1 MQAERQKRVDVEA
14 RLNEMW
20 MAERVHRSRGGAQRV
35 LTEVAS
41 QLEAS
46 GQAPWFR
53 AEGQTSDGLGLE
65 GDELRRYQSGV
76 RSTVKKIAV
85 EETDAIAHRLDELL
99 RDSIREK
106 TTSLQDLLIV
116 NVQERVF
123 KEVNKAVASK
133 ADELRAIMEKTKSQ
147 SEVALGQIDAKI
159 RSGFEAADKKLT
171 AEMNQQ
177 SSKHVEDTKKML
189 KDMRHRLE
197 MTVASEADDA
207 AKDAVKDALEEL
219 NVSKQFRE
227 ITERLDKLEQ
237 EMDTELLHQ
246 KDLTLAVDPLKQRM
260 EILESTTAGL
270 EDSAVNQEQLKDF
283 VRQEQFNEALERMAT
298 QNSARESAGNLAL
311 ATEMQQA
318 GDLRKEIASLND
330 EIEQKLGSLRSQ
342 VDEKVSMQVFEEKMV
357 QMATRGDL
365 SEIGDSVEQLRG
377 SVGQL
382 QESVNTA
389 AETAQEA
396 TKKAQEAHAEAHGA
410 SSMAAALTQEVSK
423 RPLVAVQT
431 PVKHVLQQGGLRE
444 TGGPSAGTEIIASI
458 PSGTEQRT
466 AAPISAPLP
475 TTLSTSE
482 APPPFSSI
490 PDSEEEEQEEEPPP
504 EKEEEEEEVVLFKD
518 PFAAPA
524 KTSKERRLGAAA
536 AKAKAAPE
544 PEPEPELEPVL
555 TGSSDVL
562 DLTGLPSSSVA
573 AAGPLVSSP
582 PLSAGTPPP
591 RDAQLLPAA
600 AAAPSS
606 SIQVGEPPAELT
618 AHLTDPSA
626 QKKAIA
632 RVRRF
637 WGRESRTR

>member
-147 SEVALGQIDAKI
+147 SEVALGQIDAKM
-159 RSGFEAADKKLT
+159 RSGFEAAGKKLT

-189 KDMRHRLE
+189 KDMQHRLE

-207 AKDAVKDALEEL
+207 AKDAVNDALEEL

-270 EDSAVNQEQLKDF
+270 EDCAVNQEQLKDF

-330 EIEQKLGSLRSQ
+330 KIEQKLGSLRSQ

-396 TKKAQEAHAEAHGA
+396 TKKAQEAHVEAHGA

-423 RPLVAVQT
+423 RPLVAAQT
-431 PVKHVLQQGGLRE
+431 PVKHVLQQGGLPE
-444 TGGPSAGTEIIASI
+444 TGGPSAATEIIASI

-504 EKEEEEEEVVLFKD
+504 EKEEEEEVVLFKD

-524 KTSKERRLGAAA
+524 KTSK
-536 AKAKAAPE
+536 
-544 PEPEPELEPVL
+544 
-555 TGSSDVL
+555 
-562 DLTGLPSSSVA
+562 
-573 AAGPLVSSP
+573 
-582 PLSAGTPPP
+582 
-591 RDAQLLPAA
+591 
-600 AAAPSS
+600 
-606 SIQVGEPPAELT
+606 
-618 AHLTDPSA
+618 
-626 QKKAIA
+626 
-632 RVRRF
+632 
-637 WGRESRTR
+637 

>member
-1 MQAERQKRVDVEA
+1 M
-14 RLNEMW
+14 
-20 MAERVHRSRGGAQRV
+20 
-35 LTEVAS
+35 
-41 QLEAS
+41 
-46 GQAPWFR
+46 
-53 AEGQTSDGLGLE
+53 
-65 GDELRRYQSGV
+65 
-76 RSTVKKIAV
+76 
-85 EETDAIAHRLDELL
+85 
-99 RDSIREK
+99 
-106 TTSLQDLLIV
+106 
-116 NVQERVF
+116 
-123 KEVNKAVASK
+123 
-133 ADELRAIMEKTKSQ
+133 
-147 SEVALGQIDAKI
+147 
-159 RSGFEAADKKLT
+159 
-171 AEMNQQ
+171 
-177 SSKHVEDTKKML
+177 
-189 KDMRHRLE
+189 
-197 MTVASEADDA
+197 
-207 AKDAVKDALEEL
+207 
-219 NVSKQFRE
+219 
-227 ITERLDKLEQ
+227 
-237 EMDTELLHQ
+237 
-246 KDLTLAVDPLKQRM
+246 
-260 EILESTTAGL
+260 
-270 EDSAVNQEQLKDF
+270 
-283 VRQEQFNEALERMAT
+283 
-298 QNSARESAGNLAL
+298 
-311 ATEMQQA
+311 
-318 GDLRKEIASLND
+318 
-330 EIEQKLGSLRSQ
+330 
-342 VDEKVSMQVFEEKMV
+342 
-357 QMATRGDL
+357 
-365 SEIGDSVEQLRG
+365 EQLRG

-396 TKKAQEAHAEAHGA
+396 TKKAQEAHVEAHGA

-423 RPLVAVQT
+423 RPLVAAQT
-431 PVKHVLQQGGLRE
+431 PVKHVLQQGGLPE
-444 TGGPSAGTEIIASI
+444 TGGPSAATEIIASI

-504 EKEEEEEEVVLFKD
+504 EKEEEEEVVLFKD

-524 KTSKERRLGAAA
+524 KTSKERRLNAAA

-562 DLTGLPSSSVA
+562 DLRGLPSSSVA